1 MTKNL
6 IVVTTIQHM
15 HFMFKFNI
23 VLRKINNKWF
33 EQTSV

>member
-6 IVVTTIQHM
+6 IVVTTVQHM
-15 HFMFKFNI
+15 YCMFKFMS
-23 VLRKINNKWF
+23 RENNKWF